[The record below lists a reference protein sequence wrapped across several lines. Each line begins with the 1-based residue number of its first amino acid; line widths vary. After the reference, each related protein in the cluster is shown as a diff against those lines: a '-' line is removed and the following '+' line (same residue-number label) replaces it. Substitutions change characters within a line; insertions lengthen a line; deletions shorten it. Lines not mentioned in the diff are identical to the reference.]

1 MRIPSGK
8 TDQKIFFVAVD
19 ATDLVTRKTGLSG
32 FTVYRSRNGGAATVY
47 TTPTIAELSAANMPG
62 VYSLLIDED
71 TTVASTSD
79 SEEYCV
85 HITCT
90 GMAPV
95 TRTMELYRRG
105 TTSGRTLAVD
115 ANSRVD
121 VGAVLG
127 TAQTAGD
134 LAALITS
141 TYNRVGAPVG
151 ASISADIAAKPT
163 AAAIRT
169 EIDTNSTQLAAIKA
183 KTDNLPTDPAD
194 ESLIIAATDAIYSR
208 IGAPVGL
215 SISADIANI
224 PTAPTAASIRTE
236 IDTNSTQLAA
246 IKVKTDNLP
255 SDPAD
260 ESLIIAATD
269 AIYNRIGAP
278 VGLSISADIAG
289 IGVSPTAA
297 TIRSEI
303 DTNST
308 QLAAIKAKTD
318 NLPSDPADESLVI
331 AATDAIYN
339 RIGAPAGLSIADDI
353 AGIGA
358 APTAAAIRTE
368 IDTNSTQL
376 AAIKAKTDNL
386 PADPADASDIAASF
400 STVEAAI
407 AAVPTSAQN
416 ADAIFDRANGIETGM
431 TLRQAIRLMS
441 AVMLGKSS
449 GHPGSPVYRD
459 VNDLKDRVTA
469 TVSSGNRSVVI
480 LDAT

>member
-1 MRIPSGK
+1 
-8 TDQKIFFVAVD
+8 
-19 ATDLVTRKTGLSG
+19 
-32 FTVYRSRNGGAATVY
+32 
-47 TTPTIAELSAANMPG
+47 
-62 VYSLLIDED
+62 
-71 TTVASTSD
+71 
-79 SEEYCV
+79 
-85 HITCT
+85 
-90 GMAPV
+90 
-95 TRTMELYRRG
+95 
-105 TTSGRTLAVD
+105 
-115 ANSRVD
+115 
-121 VGAVLG
+121 
-127 TAQTAGD
+127 
-134 LAALITS
+134 
-141 TYNRVGAPVG
+141 
-151 ASISADIAAKPT
+151 
-163 AAAIRT
+163 
-169 EIDTNSTQLAAIKA
+169 LAAIKA
-183 KTDNLPTDPAD
+183 
-194 ESLIIAATDAIYSR
+194 
-208 IGAPVGL
+208 
-215 SISADIANI
+215 
-224 PTAPTAASIRTE
+224 
-236 IDTNSTQLAA
+236 
-246 IKVKTDNLP
+246 KTDNLP

-260 ESLIIAATD
+260 ESLVIAATD
-269 AIYNRIGAP
+269 AIYNRIGTP
-278 VGLSISADIAG
+278 VGLSISADIAS
-289 IGVSPTAA
+289 IGVPPTAA

-331 AATDAIYN
+331 AATDAIYS

-400 STVEAAI
+400 SAVEAAI